1 MFLSDLSIKRPVF
14 ATMMIL
20 ALVVLG
26 LFSYRRLNIDQFP
39 DVEFPL
45 LVIQTRYTGASPES
59 VEREVTK
66 KIEEQV
72 NTVEGIKQI
81 QSTSTEGFSTIIVLF
96 NLGTKIMDAQADVR
110 AKIDAIRRDLPQDI
124 DPPVISRANPSDQ
137 PIFVLSVQ
145 GRGWAMRDLTRLADE
160 VVSRRIEN
168 ISGVGSVTVVGGLK
182 REIHVL
188 LLPDRMNALGISP
201 DMVASAVSRENGDVP
216 AGRVEKGNAENLVR
230 VAGKIRE
237 PKDFEKLIVTT
248 RNGSPVRLG
257 QIARIED
264 AQEEARDAA
273 YVNGER
279 AVALEVRKTSGAN
292 TVVVT
297 DGVKRVIQE
306 LGATLPS
313 GVGLATVQDNSTWI
327 RNSVDDVQ
335 KTLLEGAALT
345 VLIVF
350 LFLNSWRSTVI
361 TGLTLPV
368 SVIASF
374 LAIYAFGF
382 TLNIMTLMALSLAIG
397 ILIDDA
403 IVVRE
408 NIVRHVERGEDH
420 YTAARKGTAEIGF
433 AVLATTL
440 SVIAVFVPVAFMKGI
455 VGRFFFPFGIT
466 VAFAVLVSLFVSF
479 TLDPMLSSLWYD
491 PQAEGGAPRG
501 PIGRALVKF
510 NDSFH
515 GLGQRYRRVIAW
527 ALDHRMA
534 TMGIAAAAF
543 VAAMS
548 LFGLGLVGGQFMP
561 NSDNEQTALSI
572 ETPVGA
578 SVAYTSGK
586 ALEIAKY
593 LNSQSEVALTYTT
606 IGGAQQNEAVNKGQI
621 YVKLTPKSQRRRTQQ
636 QLETDL
642 RQALPRFQG
651 ITARIVQLG
660 AAGGSQSPIQLN
672 LQGAELARLQ
682 ETSDRALAMIRDV
695 PGLVDLRSS
704 LEGRKPEFTVDLN
717 RDLAADV
724 GLSVGAVG
732 NALRPVLAGEK
743 VGKWED
749 ETGLAHDVVVRLAP
763 ESRQTESD
771 IARIPI
777 ASSQIDHRTGMPV
790 MIPLSQ
796 VAQIRLSGAPNEIKR
811 LNLERVATIEGNYQ
825 IRPLTD
831 VTKDVTTRL
840 AKLQLPQGY
849 RFEFGGEQKD
859 FVETVGY
866 ILESLTLAI
875 VFIYLILASQFGS
888 FLQPLAIMLSL
899 PLSLIGVMLGLM
911 ITRGTFNIMSMI
923 GVIMLMG
930 LVTKNAILLI
940 DFANQARAGG
950 RDRRAALID
959 AGELRLRPI
968 VMTTLAMIFGM
979 LPTALALGAG
989 SEFRAPMAHA
999 VIGGLITS
1007 TLLTL
1012 VVVPVVYT
1020 YLDDFGSWVGALVKR
1035 WTGAPE
1041 HRTAEVPAD

>member
-14 ATMMIL
+14 ATMMMM

-81 QSTSTEGFSTIIVLF
+81 QSTSTEGFSTIVVLF

-110 AKIDAIRRDLPQDI
+110 AKIDAIRRDLPEDI
-124 DPPVISRANPSDQ
+124 ESPVISRANPSDQ
-137 PIFVLSVQ
+137 PIFVLSVE
-145 GRGWAMRDLTRLADE
+145 GRGWPLRDLTRLADE

-168 ISGVGSVTVVGGLK
+168 ISGVGRVTLVGGLK

-201 DMVASAVSRENGDVP
+201 DLVASAVKRENGDVP
-216 AGRVEKGNAENLVR
+216 AGRVDQGNSESLVR

-237 PKDFEKLIVTT
+237 PQDFAKLIVTT
-248 RNGSPVRLG
+248 RNGVPVRLG

-273 YVNGER
+273 YVNGQR

-297 DGVKRVIQE
+297 DGVKRAMEE
-306 LGATLPS
+306 LRRTLPN

-335 KTLLEGAALT
+335 KTLIEGAFLT

-350 LFLNSWRSTVI
+350 MFLNSWRSTVI

-368 SVIASF
+368 SVIAAF
-374 LAIYAFGF
+374 LAIYALGF

-433 AVLATTL
+433 AVLATTM
-440 SVIAVFVPVAFMKGI
+440 SVIAVFVPVAFMTGI

-501 PIGRALVKF
+501 PIGRALEKF
-510 NDSFH
+510 NNSFH

-527 ALDHRMA
+527 ALDHRLA
-534 TMGIAAAAF
+534 TMGIAVAAF
-543 VAAMS
+543 LSAMS
-548 LFGLGLVGGQFMP
+548 LFRLGLVGGQFMP
-561 NSDNEQTALSI
+561 NSDNEQTALVI
-572 ETPVGA
+572 ETPVGS
-578 SVAYTSGK
+578 SVDYTSTK
-586 ALEIAKY
+586 ALEIARY
-593 LNSQSEVALTYTT
+593 LDAQPEVALTYAT

-621 YVKLTPKSQRRRTQQ
+621 YVKLTPKSERRRTQQ

-642 RQALPRFQG
+642 RQALPRFRG
-651 ITARIVQLG
+651 VTARIVQIG

-672 LQGAELARLQ
+672 LQGPELARLQ
-682 ETSDRALAMIRDV
+682 ETSDRALAAIRDV

-704 LEGRKPEFTVDLN
+704 LEGRKPEFTVDVN
-717 RDLAADV
+717 RDLTADV

-743 VGKWED
+743 AGTWED

-763 ESRQTESD
+763 EARRTESD
-771 IARIPI
+771 LARIPI
-777 ASSQIDHRTGMPV
+777 ASSQRDRRTGAPV
-790 MIPLSQ
+790 MVPLGQ
-796 VAQIRLSGAPNEIKR
+796 VAQIRLSAAPNEIKR
-811 LNLERVATIEGNYQ
+811 LDLERVATIEGNYQ

-831 VTKDVTTRL
+831 VTKDVTARL
-840 AKLQLPQGY
+840 GKLDLPQGY
-849 RFEFGGEQKD
+849 RFAFGGEQKD

-911 ITRGTFNIMSMI
+911 VTRGTFNIMSMI

-940 DFANQARAGG
+940 DFANQARAAG

-989 SEFRAPMAHA
+989 AEFRAPMAHA

-1020 YLDDFGSWVGALVKR
+1020 YLDDFGSWAGAVVKR

-1041 HRTAEVPAD
+1041 ARSAEVPAD